1 MENEEIDIHE
11 IVKYVWSKKNV
22 ISIITLLF
30 AISSIFYSLNLP
42 NVYRSTVVLSPADN
56 SGNTIA
62 GSMSTQI
69 GGIAS
74 LAGISLGANESSE
87 SLAALEI
94 MQSWSF
100 IDSFISNNNLMVKLE
115 AAKNWDKQANK
126 LVIDNNIYNIESRQW
141 INGAPTSFQL
151 YENLIG
157 RMEVIKNIETK
168 MIKVSMDHFSPIIA
182 KELLVLYI
190 KAINDH
196 MRLRKLEESELNIG
210 FLEAQ
215 LKKTSLREMKEILFS
230 LIETETK
237 NIMLAEARPEYAF
250 STVSEAMIAEEKN
263 SPTRSRIVILA
274 TFFGG
279 LSTTLFY
286 MIIYTLKRKNEK
298 YNS

>member
-87 SLAALEI
+87 TLAALEI